1 MDKSN
6 NWFKSFEQ
14 FLSEAKS
21 DRVISAKDLLETDFE
36 DYLEFDGKWE
46 QMFGKPAPDMS
57 MMLSGAPASGK
68 TSILLEFSYYI
79 ASKFGKLIY
88 ISSEEFGSV
97 TLVQKL
103 EEIVKK
109 SGMKSEDNEG
119 KFLLPDNLYFA
130 KGMTDLEDYD
140 FVVIDSVNDLNLDLM
155 DYKEIRD
162 IYPKKAFIS
171 VLQYTK
177 SGDFRG
183 GLDWEHEMDISA
195 KIEAGV
201 VTVKKNRY
209 GENSKYDY
217 FNDEPLDY
225 DNDEE
230 NED

>member
-1 MDKSN
+1 MNKRVKYFD
-6 NWFKSFEQ
+6 E
-14 FLSEAKS
+14 FLKEAKS

-46 QMFGKPAPDMS
+46 KIFGKPAPDMS

-68 TSILLEFSYYI
+68 TSILLEFSYYL
-79 ASKFGKLIY
+79 ASNFGKVIY
-88 ISSEEFGSV
+88 ISSEEFGSI
-97 TLVQKL
+97 TLVDKL
-103 EEIVKK
+103 EEIIKT
-109 SGMKSEDNEG
+109 SGIKSEDGEG
-119 KFLLPDNLYFA
+119 KFLLPDNLFFA

-140 FVVIDSVNDLNLDLM
+140 FVIIDSVNDLNLDLM

-177 SGDFRG
+177 AGDFRG

-195 KIEAGV
+195 IIEAGV

-209 GENSKYDY
+209 SAENSKYDY
-217 FNDEPLDY
+217 FNDEELIIHGNEE
-225 DNDEE
+225 DNEE
-230 NED
+230 